1 MGLCCLSLHLGSS
14 ESRKTL
20 EHKYIFQIGT
30 LNPHGITF
38 YSTTFLN
45 RMREMVNFELGKDV
59 GMFFFSSC
67 RVRGTQK
74 SIFLCIFTELK
85 LLSKILLTLLILAVL
100 RTRVIW
106 TSWLTSLTVEFLWLS
121 GRASER
127 GIRFNSSW
135 GLRIFSLSH
144 AREKTGKK
152 ASFSNLFLFSRQHI
166 PTNSATPFSKY
177 KPIHYPQFLQ
187 SLWRRDNARNVS
199 F

>member
-1 MGLCCLSLHLGSS
+1 M
-14 ESRKTL
+14 
-20 EHKYIFQIGT
+20 I
-30 LNPHGITF
+30 
-38 YSTTFLN
+38 
-45 RMREMVNFELGKDV
+45 NFELDEDV
-59 GMFFFSSC
+59 EKYVFFFVLSRACDAKKAFFSISLPSSN
-67 RVRGTQK
+67 
-74 SIFLCIFTELK
+74 FTI
-85 LLSKILLTLLILAVL
+85 SQFLLTLLILAVL

-106 TSWLTSLTVEFLWLS
+106 TSWYTSLTVEFLWLS

-166 PTNSATPFSKY
+166 PTNSTTPFSGY
-177 KPIHYPQFLQ
+177 KPTHYPELLQ
-187 SLWRRDNARNVS
+187 SLWRRANARNVS